1 MTVSHSLSGHVPVL
15 NFIAA
20 TNLVLFL
27 LSHLSLSG
35 VEFDISVVNFITLT
49 LLLFVVSHHC
59 LSGDKPDFNPKFHR
73 CSLSV

>member
-35 VEFDISVVNFITLT
+35 VKFDIPVLNFIALT
-49 LLLFVVSHHC
+49 HLLLWI
-59 LSGDKPDFNPKFHR
+59 
-73 CSLSV
+73 